1 MHRAPYPVTYC
12 VRAPHPPSERQTD
25 AGRLPPWLPGVV
37 MSAAPERPRAGRRV
51 EAVNSPHP
59 QNPAGRDDSAV
70 ICSAKGCR
78 TAAVWVLAWNNP
90 KLHTPDRRKTWLAC
104 EEHREHLSQFL
115 GVRGFLKDV
124 VTLAEWEAAAPGR

>member
-1 MHRAPYPVTYC
+1 MNSPNLPNLLNG
-12 VRAPHPPSERQTD
+12 PGSD
-25 AGRLPPWLPGVV
+25 AG
-37 MSAAPERPRAGRRV
+37 AA
-51 EAVNSPHP
+51 
-59 QNPAGRDDSAV
+59 

-78 TAAVWVLAWNNP
+78 AAAVWVLAWNNP

-124 VTLAEWEAAAPGR
+124 VTLEAWEASAAED